1 MAKSR
6 AFFGLILV
14 YMFFAVLLNSV
25 GTVISQSILSFHI
38 SKSEGSVLEGF
49 KDLSIAIVSF
59 VVASFLPRL
68 GYQKALYIALGLVS
82 IFCFFMPIFPS
93 FTTTKIMFLMI
104 GISFAVT
111 KVSVYSSIGL
121 ITEDAKSHASVTSI
135 IEGFFMVAVLSGAW
149 IFAAFVD
156 TANPQ
161 STSWLN
167 VYYWLGSF
175 GLLCA
180 IYWFFTPIGP
190 AIESDAK
197 PDWREDLK
205 AIPSLLVLNFLI
217 SFLAAIFLFVLIEQS
232 IGTWL
237 PTFNREVLG
246 LSPALAIQAGSLFAG
261 FSALGR
267 LAGGL
272 ILRFVN
278 WFVVLG
284 FCIFG
289 IAAIIVIAMQMS
301 SGVSDHVTNWSNA
314 PIKAFVLPFVGF
326 FLGPIYPTINSIA
339 LSSLPKKSQ
348 APMTG
353 LIIAFS
359 ALGGTFGSFVTGQV
373 FEHLGGGLA
382 FYLTLVPTALLGLSL
397 YILNGKIAN
406 KQV

>member
-25 GTVISQSILSFHI
+25 GTVISQSILSFNI

-68 GYQKALYIALGLVS
+68 GYQKALFIALGLVS
-82 IFCFFMPIFPS
+82 GTCFLMPLFPS
-93 FTTTKIMFLMI
+93 FATTKIMFLMI
-104 GISFAVT
+104 GITFAIT

-121 ITEDAKSHASVTSI
+121 ITDNPKSHASVTSI

-156 TANPQ
+156 ILNPA
-161 STSWLN
+161 SLSWLN
-167 VYYWLGSF
+167 VYYWLGGF
-175 GLLCA
+175 GFICA
-180 IYWFFTPIGP
+180 LYWVFTPIGS
-190 AIESDAK
+190 AIEKDEKS
-197 PDWREDLK
+197 DWREDLK
-205 AIPSLLVLNFLI
+205 AIPSLFVLNFLM

-237 PTFNREVLG
+237 PTFNREVLN

-261 FSALGR
+261 FAALGR
-267 LAGGL
+267 LAGGI
-272 ILRFVN
+272 ILRYVN
-278 WFVVLG
+278 WFVVLV

-289 IAAIIVIAMQMS
+289 IAAIIIIAMQMS
-301 SGVSDHVTNWSNA
+301 SGISGHITNWSNA

-382 FYLTLVPTALLGLSL
+382 FYLTLVPTALLGFSL
-397 YILNGKIAN
+397 FLLNRKIAN
-406 KQV
+406 AKV